1 MLVKLPVLKMGHV
14 LARRR
19 PGCLMVLRVLPLC
32 PAWCSKFLW
41 KKRDVVLTV
50 EWCVGWEVQF
60 DEGDFLS
67 FYLVEGQMAQDC
79 AVQVVVTDVTEA
91 EFDQEIKQLA
101 AWVSGRVLRAQP
113 AQLGRDWSSSPSAT
127 EGATVWAAKLALERQ
142 AKGDPQAV
150 AALQMEIRQH
160 SKERLLAQIRT
171 GQMQRAK
178 QEFADGSHFN
188 QSLEGIQASNYQQF
202 AKFQLMSQG

>member
-1 MLVKLPVLKMGHV
+1 MKLPVLKMGHV

-67 FYLVEGQMAQDC
+67 FYLVEGQMEC
-79 AVQVVVTDVTEA
+79 V
-91 EFDQEIKQLA
+91 
-101 AWVSGRVLRAQP
+101 
-113 AQLGRDWSSSPSAT
+113 
-127 EGATVWAAKLALERQ
+127 
-142 AKGDPQAV
+142 
-150 AALQMEIRQH
+150 
-160 SKERLLAQIRT
+160 
-171 GQMQRAK
+171 RAK
-178 QEFADGSHFN
+178 RVRVH
-188 QSLEGIQASNYQQF
+188 
-202 AKFQLMSQG
+202 MSTLKKTLNSKTLNP